1 MSDALYNDRIL
12 ALAGGLKRVD
22 RLDDPQASV
31 TVSSPMCG
39 SRIKVDLVM
48 DGDRIAA
55 YGQEVRAC
63 ALGQSSAA
71 LMSRLAVGKTAE
83 GVRRAAAEMRA
94 MLKEGGPPPT
104 GDWAEY
110 AVLEPARDHR
120 SRHASIMLPFDAV
133 LKAIDEIRGGRDGQ
147 GDEAAAVSANAPA
160 RTA

>member
-22 RLDDPQASV
+22 RLNDPQASV

-39 SRIKVDLVM
+39 SRIKVDLAM
-48 DGDRIAA
+48 DGDRVAA
-55 YGQEVRAC
+55 YGHEVRAC

-71 LMSRLAVGKTAE
+71 LMHRLAIGKTE
-83 GVRRAAAEMRA
+83 ESLRRAASEMRA

-104 GDWAEY
+104 GDWADYE
-110 AVLEPARDHR
+110 VLEPAREHR

-133 LKAIDEIRGGRDGQ
+133 LKAIDRIRDRDE
-147 GDEAAAVSANAPA
+147 EAGADRDAGAPA
-160 RTA
+160 RSA